1 MTFIDIPNKTI
12 SNFYITVNIPRK
24 LSMKPLFTSNV
35 FYKPN
40 TNSFVSNTVRNSKI
54 VKRRT

>member
-12 SNFYITVNIPRK
+12 SKFFVTVNLPK
-24 LSMKPLFTSNV
+24 QFSMKPLFTSNV

-40 TNSFVSNTVRNSKI
+40 TSSFVSNTVRNYNS